1 MWVVFPTDITT
12 TKMLSESERELG
24 MRRIISD
31 QPSVRDAAKDKTTRQ
46 LIRRAFNITSLTCGL
61 IYIVDNLTVQGL
73 GIFTPVRQTEAG
85 RL

>member
-1 MWVVFPTDITT
+1 MWIVFPTDITT

-61 IYIVDNLTVQGL
+61 IYIVDNLTVQGDRPMWPSNL
-73 GIFTPVRQTEAG
+73 TV
-85 RL
+85 